1 MPLLDLVNNFPQAW
15 ITEMSAFV
23 KSLDQKHL
31 VTVGLEGF
39 YSLKSNVNY
48 GANPGNWAAALGS
61 DFINNSLVKD
71 IDFASV
77 HAYPHSWFVNYSG
90 TATFFLNST
99 MMFSIFSML
108 YGV

>member
-1 MPLLDLVNNFPQAW
+1 MVLFLQAW
-15 ITEMSAFV
+15 ITEMAAFV

-39 YSLKSNVNY
+39 YSFKSNVNY

-61 DFINNSLVKD
+61 DFINNSAIKD

-77 HAYPHSWFVNYSG
+77 HAYPDSWFV
-90 TATFFLNST
+90 TQTTTFVRN
-99 MMFSIFSML
+99 
-108 YGV
+108 